1 MPGIGKDEIKE
12 SYMDFNIPNKPK
24 PYVMAHRGNLVACP
38 ENTQASFRRA
48 IEDGT
53 DLIETDV
60 HVTADGHIVCIHDGT
75 VDRTTDGSG
84 AVRDM
89 TLDEIKQLSASY
101 GREAFAT
108 ERVLTLAEFFAM
120 LPQGMPAALE
130 LKTDDFLD
138 PVHAR
143 RLLAEI
149 VTAGRADTTV
159 LLSFHDNRVRFAA
172 GVARQDGVDLPTG
185 FITYKRIVPKPGVEL
200 LGPVWPI
207 LFLNPLYVWLAH
219 RRGQPVCP
227 LDPTPDGRLW
237 LYRLLG
243 CDAVLTNDP
252 GGTLRR
258 LGRGE

>member
-1 MPGIGKDEIKE
+1 MNLDLPTTAR
-12 SYMDFNIPNKPK
+12 

-38 ENTQASFRRA
+38 ENTLAAFRRA
-48 IEDGT
+48 VADGT

-60 HVTADGHIVCIHDGT
+60 HVTADGHIVCIHDAT

-84 AVRDM
+84 AVRDL
-89 TLDEIKQLSASY
+89 TLDEIKRLSASY
-101 GREAFAT
+101 GRAAFAA
-108 ERVLTLAEFFAM
+108 ERVPTLAEFFAV
-120 LPQGMPAALE
+120 LPDGMPAALE

-143 RLLAEI
+143 RLVDEI
-149 VTAGRADTTV
+149 VAAGRAETTV
-159 LLSFHDNRVRFAA
+159 LLSFHDERVRYVA
-172 GVARQDGVDLPTG
+172 GVARQAGIDLPTG
-185 FITYKRIVPKPGVEL
+185 FITYKRVVPKPGVEL

-207 LFLNPLYVWLAH
+207 LLINPLYVWLAH

-243 CDAVLTNDP
+243 CDAILTNDP
-252 GGTLRR
+252 AATLRR
-258 LGRGE
+258 LGRAE